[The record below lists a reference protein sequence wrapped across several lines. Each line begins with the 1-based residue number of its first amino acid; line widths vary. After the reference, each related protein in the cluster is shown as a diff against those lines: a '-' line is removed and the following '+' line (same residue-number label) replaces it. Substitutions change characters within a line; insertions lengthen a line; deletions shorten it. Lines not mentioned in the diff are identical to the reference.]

1 MSDKNGNSVWSGLFW
16 GLIAGAAFTLLST
29 PKTGKELRDNLKS
42 KVDELP
48 DEVDKLLSDIKD
60 LYNKS
65 SERVIDL
72 GKEQCD
78 KLKEALS
85 EAEKAIKNNS
95 KNKETETQ

>member
-1 MSDKNGNSVWSGLFW
+1 MSGKNGNSVLSGLFW
-16 GLIAGAAFTLLST
+16 GLIAGAAFTLLYT
-29 PKTGKELRDNLKS
+29 PKSGKELREDLKH

-48 DEVDKLLSDIKD
+48 DEVDKLLSDIRD

-65 SERVIDL
+65 SEMVISM

-85 EAEKAIKNNS
+85 EAEKAIKSKAKSNS
-95 KNKETETQ
+95 EDT